1 MHFCVQPWLW
11 DAWPVFG
18 PKETARGSCLGP
30 HKRRANPQ
38 PRLGGGMSPQEPRA
52 GREQRAA
59 VSTAPGS
66 RAVINAS
73 KADMNA
79 PFREGAPAGSA
90 GRRAEVT
97 AARRKRRPRGR
108 RGRERR
114 GAGAGEWRPG
124 LP

>member
-38 PRLGGGMSPQEPRA
+38 PRLGGGMSLQEPRA

-79 PFREGAPAGSA
+79 PFREGAPAGSGPA
-90 GRRAEVT
+90 GGSDGSAAEAPPARAEGPG
-97 AARRKRRPRGR
+97 AARCRRR
-108 RGRERR
+108 
-114 GAGAGEWRPG
+114 
-124 LP
+124 